1 MVLWKD
7 VPDYEGY
14 YEVSNTGLIRSKNGI
29 RKPQVSWDGYLFV
42 KLCKQGQCR
51 KVKIHRLVALA
62 FIPNPNNLPEI
73 NHKDENPANNNVENL
88 EWCDRI
94 YNNNYGTR
102 NARAAIGIS
111 KANSKRIKQFDIK
124 RKYIQTFDS
133 VKQASEILNI
143 DKASISKCA
152 CGLRLSA
159 GGYVWKYE

>member
-7 VPDYEGY
+7 VPGYEGY

-42 KLCKQGQCR
+42 KLCKQGQC
-51 KVKIHRLVALA
+51 KKIKIHRLVALA

-73 NHKDENPANNNVENL
+73 NHKDETPANNNVENL
-88 EWCDRI
+88 EWCDRT

-111 KANSKRIKQFDIK
+111 KANSRKVMQFD
-124 RKYIQTFDS
+124 RKGNYIQTFDS
-133 VKQASEILNI
+133 VKKAGQYLNI
-143 DKASISKCA
+143 HPSGISDCA
-152 CGLRLSA
+152 RGVRASA
-159 GGYVWKYE
+159 GGYIWKYE